1 MIMKESEIS
10 YLNKNKNYKKYEK
23 QKLKLKDKY
32 PPTLFAKGGFNNR
45 TKELATDEER
55 ELYKEYI
62 EKLMDIILKPNSH
75 YQKYIWDTLSP
86 SEKLFRE
93 LVSKGSTRRK

>member
-1 MIMKESEIS
+1 MTIKQNEIGYLEQSE
-10 YLNKNKNYKKYEK
+10 NYRKYK
-23 QKLKLKDKY
+23 IQKDKLKAKY

-45 TKELATDEER
+45 TKELATDKER
-55 ELYKEYI
+55 KLYKEYI

-86 SEKLFRE
+86 SQKAFRE